1 MDDNYD
7 IIVLGTGLT
16 ECILSGIFSVE
27 GKKVLHM
34 DRNDYYGGESASLN
48 LTQLYRKHRPD
59 AAVPAELGHDRD
71 YNIDLIPKFMMANGE
86 IVRFLTHID
95 VTRYLEFKQISG
107 SFVYRE
113 GKISKVPATET
124 EAISSS
130 LLGML
135 EKRRVQQF
143 FEFIQNWKD
152 DDESTHNGLNLDTNT
167 MADVYAKFSL
177 EPAAQTFI
185 GHAMALHFDDE
196 YINKPARETIEKIIL
211 YVASVARYG
220 KSPYIYPLHGL
231 GELPQ
236 SFARLSAIY
245 GGTYMLDRAA
255 DEIIYENGVAVGIR
269 SGNETAKA
277 KQIICDPS
285 YNKDKVK
292 VTGKVARAICFLKHP
307 IPNTSDADSVQI
319 IIPQNELGRQHDV
332 YVASVSNNHS
342 VCPKDMY
349 LAIVST
355 IVETEDP
362 ESELKAG
369 LDILGPIHDKFIS
382 VSNIEEPT
390 TDGVQEQVFVSK
402 SYDASTHF
410 ETVCDDVKDIYRRMT
425 GTDLVLKKR
434 SDAEH
439 VEEA

>member
-1 MDDNYD
+1 
-7 IIVLGTGLT
+7 
-16 ECILSGIFSVE
+16 
-27 GKKVLHM
+27 
-34 DRNDYYGGESASLN
+34 
-48 LTQLYRKHRPD
+48 
-59 AAVPAELGHDRD
+59 
-71 YNIDLIPKFMMANGE
+71 
-86 IVRFLTHID
+86 
-95 VTRYLEFKQISG
+95 
-107 SFVYRE
+107 
-113 GKISKVPATET
+113 
-124 EAISSS
+124 
-130 LLGML
+130 
-135 EKRRVQQF
+135 
-143 FEFIQNWKD
+143 
-152 DDESTHNGLNLDTNT
+152 
-167 MADVYAKFSL
+167 
-177 EPAAQTFI
+177 
-185 GHAMALHFDDE
+185 
-196 YINKPARETIEKIIL
+196 
-211 YVASVARYG
+211 
-220 KSPYIYPLHGL
+220 
-231 GELPQ
+231 
-236 SFARLSAIY
+236 
-245 GGTYMLDRAA
+245 MLDRAA

-369 LDILGPIHDKFIS
+369 LDILGPIHDKFVS
-382 VSNIEEPT
+382 VSNIEEPI